1 MGCFSFIPTL
11 VANLLLVL
19 RLAKIVYYGCNK
31 NTSVGLLKGAFVMKK
46 SSFVALILG
55 TVSGVLFALGM
66 CMALLP
72 EWNAFTEGVI
82 FGAVGIV
89 LGIITALIWCKME
102 NKKLP
107 KMNGKNVL
115 RILYAIISALVL
127 GVGMC
132 MCLVWQQIIWG
143 TLVGLL
149 GIIMLIALIPMIKG
163 IK

>member
-1 MGCFSFIPTL
+1 
-11 VANLLLVL
+11 
-19 RLAKIVYYGCNK
+19 
-31 NTSVGLLKGAFVMKK
+31 MKK
-46 SSFVALILG
+46 SSFVALIMG

-72 EWNAFTEGVI
+72 EWNAFTPGI
-82 FGAVGIV
+82 ILGGMGIV
-89 LGIITALIWCKME
+89 LSIITVLVWCRME

-107 KMNGKNVL
+107 KMSGKNVF
-115 RILYAIISALVL
+115 RAVYAVAGAMVL

-132 MCLVWQQIIWG
+132 MCLVWEKIILG

-149 GIIMLIALIPMIKG
+149 GIIMLIALVPMIKG